1 MSTPDLNLVSGA
13 ARRSEHVIITKWGI
27 DWPWRRRA
35 RKPAEAGGG
44 RDAGTLLLAGAS
56 VLLAA
61 EAAAMGVVSW
71 HAQYAFVFAAK
82 HQQTAS
88 AMEALGLDAGAVIF
102 ALLAIALARLRRRAV
117 IERVLVVVCAAGSC
131 GMNLLAAN
139 LGSPRS
145 VAVYVMPPVLFAATS
160 DRLVA
165 VVRRAAMGPRD
176 DGPQRS
182 AWRALGLAL
191 LYVLRFALAAPSTA
205 KGARQ
210 ALLNATPL
218 PATEPLA
225 IGPRKDEPGQ
235 RCPGCGTWFAW
246 MFCPG
251 CGHGRGAGDGQ
262 DGTRRE
268 PPREGTKT
276 ARFLAL
282 VAERYGP
289 LAGFDLSKV
298 SRVAGELAPEVGLHP
313 GSARTALRSAVLA
326 AQAGGAE

>member
-1 MSTPDLNLVSGA
+1 
-13 ARRSEHVIITKWGI
+13 
-27 DWPWRRRA
+27 
-35 RKPAEAGGG
+35 
-44 RDAGTLLLAGAS
+44 
-56 VLLAA
+56 
-61 EAAAMGVVSW
+61 
-71 HAQYAFVFAAK
+71 
-82 HQQTAS
+82 
-88 AMEALGLDAGAVIF
+88 LGLDAGAVIF

-176 DGPQRS
+176 DDGPQRS

-218 PATEPLA
+218 PAAGPLA
-225 IGPRKDEPGQ
+225 IGPRKDEPDQ
-235 RCPGCGTWFAW
+235 QCPGCGTRFAS

-251 CGHGRGAGDGQ
+251 CGQAAGDSQ
-262 DGTRRE
+262 DRTRRE

>member
-1 MSTPDLNLVSGA
+1 VSTPDADVIGDA
-13 ARRSEHVIITKWGI
+13 VRRRETVLITKWGI
-27 DWPWRRRA
+27 DWPWKRRGRN
-35 RKPAEAGGG
+35 PSTPGGPGAGG
-44 RDAGTLLLAGAS
+44 LLLAGAS

-71 HAQYAFVFAAK
+71 HAQYAFVYAAK
-82 HQQTAS
+82 HQHAAS
-88 AMEALGLDAGAVIF
+88 ALEALGLDAGAVIF

-117 IERVLVVVCAAGSC
+117 IERILVVVCAAGSC
-131 GMNLLAAN
+131 GMNLLAAS

-145 VAVYVMPPVLFAATS
+145 VVVYVMPPVLFAATS

-165 VVRRAAMGPRD
+165 VVRRAAIGTRD
-176 DGPQRS
+176 DDSAQRS

-218 PATEPLA
+218 PGQPAGEPRA
-225 IGPRKDEPGQ
+225 IGPAENQGPHPG
-235 RCPGCGTWFAW
+235 
-246 MFCPG
+246 M
-251 CGHGRGAGDGQ
+251 AGDRHDRAQ
-262 DGTRRE
+262 WE

-282 VAERYGP
+282 VAARYGP
-289 LAGFDLSKV
+289 LAGLDLGKV

-313 GSARTALRSAVLA
+313 GSARAALRSAVLA